1 MTRLTTFTLLALATV
16 AAQAQNPAGMS
27 DADMEK
33 MMQGMQAMHE
43 CMANLDQGA
52 LEQFGKDGEQM
63 NAEVKAL
70 CAEGKRDEAQEKAMT
85 YGMKVAN
92 DPTMKAMAECGKQM
106 QNAMPQMQ
114 QSAAPTP
121 EELQNRHV
129 CDMQ

>member
-1 MTRLTTFTLLALATV
+1 MIRLTTFTLFSLVAL

-43 CMANLDQGA
+43 CMAGLDQTA
-52 LEQFGKDGEQM
+52 LEQFGKEGEQM

-70 CAEGKRDEAQEKAMT
+70 CADGKRDEAQARAME
-85 YGMKVAN
+85 YGKKVAN
-92 DPTMKAMAECGKQM
+92 DPTMKAMAECGKKM

-114 QSAAPTP
+114 SSAAPTP
-121 EELQNRHV
+121 EELQERHV

>member
-1 MTRLTTFTLLALATV
+1 MIRLKTFTLLSVFAL

-33 MMQGMQAMHE
+33 MMQGMEPMHE
-43 CMANLDQGA
+43 CMAKLDQAA
-52 LEQFGKDGEQM
+52 LEQFGKEGEQM

-70 CAEGKRDEAQEKAMT
+70 CTEGKRDEAQAKALE
-85 YGMKVAN
+85 YGKKIAN

-106 QNAMPQMQ
+106 QSAMPQMQ
-114 QSAAPTP
+114 SSAAPTP

>member
-1 MTRLTTFTLLALATV
+1 MTRLTTFALLSVFAV

-27 DADMEK
+27 DADMEQ
-33 MMQGMQAMHE
+33 MLQGMEAMHA
-43 CMANLDQGA
+43 CMADLDQAA
-52 LEQFGKDGEQM
+52 LEQFGKEGEQM

-70 CAEGKRDEAQEKAMT
+70 CAEGKRDEAQAKAME

-92 DPTMKAMAECGKQM
+92 DPTMQAMAECGKKM

-114 QSAAPTP
+114 QSSAPTP
-121 EELQNRHV
+121 DELQNRHV

>member
-1 MTRLTTFTLLALATV
+1 MIRFTTFTLLSVFAL

-43 CMANLDQGA
+43 CMANLDQAA
-52 LEQFGKDGEQM
+52 LEQFGKEGEQM

-70 CAEGKRDEAQEKAMT
+70 CADGKRDEAQARAME
-85 YGMKVAN
+85 YGKKVAN
-92 DPTMKAMAECGKQM
+92 DPTMKAMAECGKKM

-114 QSAAPTP
+114 ASSAPTP

>member
-1 MTRLTTFTLLALATV
+1 MTRLATLTLLSLFAF

-33 MMQGMQAMHE
+33 MMQGMEAMHE
-43 CMANLDQGA
+43 CMANLDQAA
-52 LEQFGKDGEQM
+52 LEQFGKEGEQM
-63 NAEVKAL
+63 NSEIKAL
-70 CAEGKRDEAQEKAMT
+70 CADGKRDEAQDKAME
-85 YGMKVAN
+85 YGKKVAS
-92 DPTMKAMAECGKQM
+92 DPTMKAMAECGKKM
-106 QNAMPQMQ
+106 QSAMPQMQ